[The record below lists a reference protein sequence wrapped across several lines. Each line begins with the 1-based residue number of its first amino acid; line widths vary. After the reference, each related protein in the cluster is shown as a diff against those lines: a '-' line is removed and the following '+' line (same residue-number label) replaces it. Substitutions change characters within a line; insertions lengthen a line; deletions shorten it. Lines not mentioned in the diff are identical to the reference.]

1 MVNNAGVVQGK
12 SFMDSNENFI
22 SKTMVINAESH
33 FWLIKDVIG
42 PMMRKNSGHIV
53 SIASIAGIAGT
64 AGMTDYCASKF
75 AAYGLNEALRVEMK
89 LLKKNINFTTICP
102 FYFNSGMFEG
112 AKCSLIFPLLDAR
125 YVARRTMNA
134 ILQNEGEVTI
144 PWLMGVLAH
153 LGKGILP
160 SPAQDFLAYIVLG
173 YESIIGNYKG
183 HQGQKNP
190 LTYIANKE

>member
-89 LLKKNINFTTICP
+89 LLKKNI
-102 FYFNSGMFEG
+102 
-112 AKCSLIFPLLDAR
+112 
-125 YVARRTMNA
+125 
-134 ILQNEGEVTI
+134 
-144 PWLMGVLAH
+144 
-153 LGKGILP
+153 
-160 SPAQDFLAYIVLG
+160 
-173 YESIIGNYKG
+173 
-183 HQGQKNP
+183 
-190 LTYIANKE
+190 